1 MHKEKF
7 LIYWG
12 CYRPGHRSESGEAID
27 KAFLCNKSLLKSS
40 WAYNEDVGDSTDD
53 IGKYPDGS
61 SKMLPF
67 GWLLPLVSGG

>member
-1 MHKEKF
+1 MHKEKLLF
-7 LIYWG
+7 FIKDETQV
-12 CYRPGHRSESGEAID
+12 PGHRSESGEAID

-40 WAYNEDVGDSTDD
+40 WAYSEDVGDSTDG

-67 GWLLPLVSGG
+67 G

>member
-1 MHKEKF
+1 MHKEKSYF
-7 LIYWG
+7 FFYKG
-12 CYRPGHRSESGEAID
+12 CYIPGHRSESGKAID

-40 WAYNEDVGDSTDD
+40 WAYSEDVGDSTDG

-67 GWLLPLVSGG
+67 G